1 MTILSNAY
9 ERFSLFLG
17 PTRLRILFFVIALT
31 GILSLIL
38 NGVSGTWV
46 TAAQSLLLVAAIIGA
61 AILIIGRM
69 DAEER
74 GHWLGILLPSFGALV
89 LAVTVLPQFALP
101 LFGAALGWVV
111 AGTFFF
117 RSRGPMEYQAAV
129 KHLRKNEYAE
139 AVKSMDDLIKQQPK
153 DPNHYRFR
161 AELLRLWGKLDRAV
175 KDYQRMAEL
184 DQKSAVA
191 YNGLAEV
198 YLQAG
203 NYEKALGAGLVAAK
217 LAPEEWVALYNLGM
231 IEDRLEHSSE
241 VIDHLEKALAL
252 KVPDA
257 RHRLLI
263 YLYLARA
270 SARLGDTAAAE
281 EAVAQMR
288 KLKNGLEEW
297 QKILENEQAET
308 LRVVLGDDVEA
319 AGELSAGQMDVMA
332 LAHA

>member
-1 MTILSNAY
+1 MTFFSSAY

-17 PTRLRILFFVIALT
+17 PARLRALFLVIAIT
-31 GILSLIL
+31 GVLSLIL
-38 NGVSGTWV
+38 NAFSGTWV
-46 TAAQSLLLVAAIIGA
+46 TPVQSLLLLAAIIGA
-61 AILIIGRM
+61 AVIIGGKL

-74 GHWLGILLPSFGALV
+74 GHWLGILLPSIGALV

-129 KHLRKNEYAE
+129 KSLRKSDYAE
-139 AVKSMDDLIKQQPK
+139 AVKSMDSLIKQQPR

-161 AELLRLWGKLDRAV
+161 AELLRLWGKLDRAK
-175 KDYQRMAEL
+175 KDYQKMAEL
-184 DQKSAVA
+184 DPKSAVA

-203 NYEKALGAGLVAAK
+203 EFDDALEAGLRAAK
-217 LAPEEWVALYNLGM
+217 LAPNEWVALYNLGM
-231 IEDRLEHSSE
+231 IEDRLERSSE
-241 VIDHLEKALAL
+241 AVDHLRKALVL

-270 SARLGDTAAAE
+270 SARLGDTAGAE
-281 EAVAQMR
+281 EAVSQIR

-308 LRVVLGDDVEA
+308 LRVVLGADVEA
-319 AGELSAGQMDVMA
+319 AAELAAGRMDVMA